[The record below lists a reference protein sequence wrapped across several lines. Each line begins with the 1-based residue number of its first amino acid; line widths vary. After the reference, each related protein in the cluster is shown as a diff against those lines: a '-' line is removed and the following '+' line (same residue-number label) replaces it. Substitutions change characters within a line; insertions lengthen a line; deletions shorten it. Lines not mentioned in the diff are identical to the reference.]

1 MFFHHSGKAIVHID
15 GDAFFASCE
24 QAINPQY
31 RGKPVVTGAERNI
44 VSAAS
49 YEAKKLGIK
58 RGIPL
63 WKVKDICK
71 DVIILPS
78 HYETY
83 GLFSQRMYDIIRRYT
98 TQVEEYSIDEAF
110 ADITGLRRPLHKT
123 YFEIAKAMKE
133 DIEREL
139 GITVSV
145 GLSYTKV
152 LAKIAS
158 KYRKPSGLVHI
169 HSGNIES
176 ILKNTEVI
184 KIWGIGHQTSAML
197 YKHNIKTADDLS
209 KKDEFWVDNCLSKPY
224 KEVWWE
230 LNGKSVYP
238 VVNGEKDNYKS
249 IGKTKTFAP
258 PSTDVNYIFSQL
270 SKNVENAFIKA
281 RRYNLAANKIM
292 LYLKTNNFRY
302 SGLEVKLSRA
312 SSFPNEVMPLV
323 KEVFAKLFLPQEL
336 YRATG
341 VVLFGLQSRASLQ
354 LNLFE
359 SPLTIEKL
367 ERVYE
372 AVDALDEKYGKHT
385 IFLGSSLLL
394 LQNQQHKQKHLINVR
409 QSRQFIHLPF
419 LGNAN

>member
-1 MFFHHSGKAIVHID
+1 MFFHHSDKAIIHID

-58 RGIPL
+58 RGVPL

-98 TQVEEYSIDEAF
+98 AQVEEYSIDEAF

-123 YFEIAKAMKE
+123 YLDIAKSIKQS
-133 DIEREL
+133 IEKEL

-158 KYRKPSGLVHI
+158 KYRKPSGLVQI
-169 HSGNIES
+169 SSENIEA
-176 ILKNTEVI
+176 ILKNTELIEV
-184 KIWGIGHQTSAML
+184 WGIGHQTSSLL
-197 YKHNIKTADDLS
+197 YKYNIKTAYDFS
-209 KKDEFWVDNCLSKPY
+209 KKDEFWIDACLSKPY

-238 VVNGEKDNYKS
+238 VNAGKKDEYKS
-249 IGKTKTFAP
+249 IGKTKTFMP
-258 PSTDVNYIFSQL
+258 PSSDRNYVFAQL
-270 SKNVENAFIKA
+270 SKNIENALIKA
-281 RRYNLAANKIM
+281 RRYNLAAKKLL

-323 KEVFAKLFLPQEL
+323 REVFAKLFSPKSL

-341 VVLFGLQSRASLQ
+341 VALFGLQSRESLQ

-359 SPLTIEKL
+359 SPVTIEKM
-367 ERVYE
+367 ERLYE
-372 AVDALDEKYGKHT
+372 AVDAIDNKYGKHT
-385 IFLGSSLLL
+385 IFLGSSLPI
-394 LQNQQHKQKHLINVR
+394 LQR
-409 QSRQFIHLPF
+409 SSQSRQFINLPF
-419 LGNAN
+419 LGTAN

>member
-1 MFFHHSGKAIVHID
+1 MFFHHSGKAIIHID

-58 RGIPL
+58 RGVPL

-98 TQVEEYSIDEAF
+98 AQVEEYSIDEAF

-123 YFEIAKAMKE
+123 YFDIAKAIKQN
-133 DIEREL
+133 IEKEL

-158 KYRKPSGLVHI
+158 KYNKPSGLVQI
-169 HSGNIES
+169 NSDNIEK
-176 ILKNTEVI
+176 ILKDTELI
-184 KIWGIGHQTSAML
+184 KIWGIGHQTSSLL
-197 YKHNIKTADDLS
+197 YKYNIKTAYDFVN
-209 KKDEFWVDNCLSKPY
+209 KEEFWVNNCLSKPY

-238 VVNGEKDNYKS
+238 VNAGKKDEYKS

-258 PSTDVNYIFSQL
+258 PSQDRNYVFAQL
-270 SKNVENAFIKA
+270 SKNVENALIKA
-281 RRYNLAANKIM
+281 RRYNLAAKKIM

-302 SGLEVKLSRA
+302 QGLEVKLSRA
-312 SSFPNEVMPLV
+312 SSFPSEVMPLV
-323 KEVFAKLFLPQEL
+323 KEVFTKLFLSKSL

-341 VVLFGLQSRASLQ
+341 VVLFGLQSRESLQ

-359 SPLTIEKL
+359 SPITIEKL
-367 ERVYE
+367 ERLYE
-372 AVDALDEKYGKHT
+372 AVDAIDNKYGKHT
-385 IFLGSSLLL
+385 IFLGSSLPI
-394 LQNQQHKQKHLINVR
+394 LQR
-409 QSRQFIHLPF
+409 SGQSRQFINLPF
-419 LGNAN
+419 LGTVA